1 MGRRPSI
8 TVVLADPESEDEDQ
22 SGGLSM
28 MSMPPP
34 WANGPVLH
42 GAPWQNHQNI
52 LGKANMPPPAG
63 FNTLPTKMPPR
74 KTPPT

>member
-1 MGRRPSI
+1 
-8 TVVLADPESEDEDQ
+8 
-22 SGGLSM
+22 